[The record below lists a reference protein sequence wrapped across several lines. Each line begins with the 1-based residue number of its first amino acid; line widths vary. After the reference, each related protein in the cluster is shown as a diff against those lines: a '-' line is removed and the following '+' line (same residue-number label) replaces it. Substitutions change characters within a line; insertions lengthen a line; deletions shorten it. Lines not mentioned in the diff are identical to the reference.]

1 MAFVMAVSVEG
12 GDKSLIGA
20 DSRRNGSRATR
31 ASSIIAPP
39 RDFFCEGD
47 RETGW

>member
-20 DSRRNGSRATR
+20 GSRRNGSRATR
-31 ASSIIAPP
+31 DSYIVAPP
-39 RDFFCEGD
+39 REFFCEGD
-47 RETGW
+47 REIEW